1 MQNGIEKTLDDVRII
16 EVPQELF
23 VHGSA
28 RATIEACRQYLLGI
42 EDPAEQT
49 SLARTLNAALAHIDA
64 VAQSVGERA
73 QLFADHAPL
82 SFTWLAAGLFG
93 GLLFHG
99 VHDGF
104 GSGSAPTFAVT
115 LEPTFGWRIHT

>member
-1 MQNGIEKTLDDVRII
+1 MTNGIDTTLDGVTI
-16 EVPQELF
+16 EVPKRLI
-23 VHGSA
+23 VHESA
-28 RATIEACRQYLLGI
+28 KETIEACQRYLLGVR
-42 EDPAEQT
+42 EDAQRQMLAGT
-49 SLARTLNAALAHIDA
+49 LNNSLAQINA
-64 VAQSVGERA
+64 VAEAAGELG

-82 SFTWLAAGLFG
+82 SFTWLAGGIFG

-99 VHDGF
+99 PHDGF